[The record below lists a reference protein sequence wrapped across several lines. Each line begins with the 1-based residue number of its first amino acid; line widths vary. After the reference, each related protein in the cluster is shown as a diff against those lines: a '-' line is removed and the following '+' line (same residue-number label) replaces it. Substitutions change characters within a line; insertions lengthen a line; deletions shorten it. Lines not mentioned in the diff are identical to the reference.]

1 MATLEDLD
9 KLQQEMYHEA
19 VEIPENQE
27 QELID
32 VTQNVANR
40 LYFHPNQEAEFEF
53 LKHQYRVKYFSTVYD
68 FKKYM
73 AFVIDDLTDKVRIK
87 EQIEVNNSLTEI
99 ENIRAALSAGLRHH
113 IGEVD
118 VGEINEE

>member
-1 MATLEDLD
+1 
-9 KLQQEMYHEA
+9 
-19 VEIPENQE
+19 
-27 QELID
+27 
-32 VTQNVANR
+32 
-40 LYFHPNQEAEFEF
+40 
-53 LKHQYRVKYFSTVYD
+53 
-68 FKKYM
+68 M

-87 EQIEVNNSLTEI
+87 ERIEVNNSLTEI

>member
-1 MATLEDLD
+1 MATLNDMD
-9 KLQQEMYHEA
+9 NLQQEMYHEA
-19 VEIPENQE
+19 IEIPEKQE

-40 LYFHPNQEAEFEF
+40 LYFHPNQEADFEF
-53 LKHQYRVKYFSTVYD
+53 LEHQYRVKYFSTVYD

-73 AFVIDDLTDKVRIK
+73 AFLIDDLTDKVRIK